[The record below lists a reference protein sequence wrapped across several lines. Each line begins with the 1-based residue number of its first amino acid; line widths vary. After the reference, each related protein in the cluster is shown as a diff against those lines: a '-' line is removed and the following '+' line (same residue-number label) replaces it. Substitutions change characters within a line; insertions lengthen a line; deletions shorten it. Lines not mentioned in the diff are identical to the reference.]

1 MTKNLQRLLGL
12 CVPAALALGLS
23 ASAAAQ
29 TAEDLEVAFSW
40 PVGNEER
47 AAYSDSVEMS
57 KFVSSTS
64 MSYGTDL
71 KSSVITGATYDNKF
85 KTSGNSDMAAWQP
98 TTSKP
103 GNSVDDMVEF
113 SLKVK
118 KGITFTPTSVT
129 YDAVKNGTD
138 GATYSWSYTVDGV
151 ESGITDVAA
160 ENVKR
165 DNQNDVALNHVE
177 SISASGCQTFTFRI
191 YMSQCA
197 NNKKISIGNVKI
209 NGKLTGELVPR
220 SFVDFNVDFRS
231 NPYAVMTPASGE
243 LPTGVSI
250 EGGAFHDAQ
259 HGYNGTPKVVVP
271 VDGPVKF
278 TIGTCQYDGSAT
290 VTNSKGETIATLD
303 TKTAGCDSNTS
314 TDKNVTWTYNSED
327 ADVLTFALG
336 GYCPYFQAAACDL
349 LPDFKVTYYNADG
362 ALLGTETV
370 QGGSELKYAYTVA
383 DVTVAAGSAFRGW
396 FNSDKASAS
405 KVSEGTS
412 VQANLNLYAKV
423 TAVETV
429 SQTARFVYN
438 IAASNFY
445 PEDHECI
452 TFNGGSWHDAQHGWL
467 FKSDNSISV
476 PVAGKA
482 IVSLVNCQYSDD
494 NVATVTDAAGNEV
507 ATFNTKAETDGAE
520 TSFRYDGGATT
531 LTITFAAQAYIANV
545 SVFNVVDF
553 VDYDEASGY
562 YVIPAND
569 VNSFLMALTDA
580 NGKGNVRIFL
590 PDGTYDLGETV
601 LTPISGNNISIIGQS
616 MDKTI
621 IRNAPLVENEG
632 IGTTA
637 TFFITGKNTYFQDLT
652 IQNALDY
659 YKSGSA
665 GRAVCIQDK
674 GTNTIC
680 KNVKLLSYQ
689 DTYYSNN
696 NSGKYYW
703 EDCEI
708 HGTVDYI
715 CGGGDAYFNR
725 CLLVNETRT
734 EGSKA
739 GEDVIAAPYTDG
751 SEWGYV
757 FNQCTVENLAA
768 SFSFARAWGGTPR
781 CAFLNTILKQPEE
794 ILNNEKVKRFTLA
807 GMNVPAD
814 KFVEFN
820 SVDANGAVVSPA
832 SNVLTFTKG
841 DASNK
846 METILTADEAAVYA
860 LSNVFADWDAA
871 AIAAQKGVKVEQE
884 GSKLSWS
891 GDADIYAI
899 FKDGEF
905 VAFTSANDYETDG
918 SDAKYTVRAANARGG
933 LGVAAAAGESTS
945 IDEVEASELVSTSFF
960 SLAGARLAA
969 PVRGVNIVVKSFAN
983 GAKKAYRVVVK

>member
-29 TAEDLEVAFSW
+29 TAENLAATFSW
-40 PVGNEER
+40 PTGNEDK
-47 AAYSDSVEMS
+47 AVYSDSATIS

-64 MSYGTDL
+64 LASGTDL
-71 KSSVITGATYDNKF
+71 KASVVTGATYDNKF
-85 KTSGNSDMAAWQP
+85 GTTGNSDMAAWQP

-103 GNSVDDMVEF
+103 GNSTDDMVEF

-118 KGITFTPTSVT
+118 KGISFTPTTVS

-138 GATYSWSYTVDGV
+138 GATYSWSYTLDGV
-151 ESGITDVAA
+151 ESDITDVAA
-160 ENVKR
+160 DSVKR
-165 DNQNDVALNHVE
+165 DNKNEVALNHVE
-177 SISASGCQTFTFRI
+177 TISGCACQTFTFRV

-197 NNKKISIGNVKI
+197 NKKKISIGNVKI
-209 NGKLTGELVPR
+209 NGTLSGELVSR

-231 NPYAVMTPASGE
+231 DPYTVKTPASGE

-250 EGGAFHDAQ
+250 EGGAFHDTQ

-278 TIGTCQYDGSAT
+278 TIGTCQYGSSAT

-314 TDKNVTWTYNSED
+314 TEKNVTWTYNSEE
-327 ADVLTFALG
+327 ADVFTFALD

-362 ALLGTETV
+362 ALLGTKTV

-383 DVTVAAGSAFRGW
+383 DVTVADGCAFRGW

-405 KVSEGTS
+405 KVAEGTS

-467 FKSDNSISV
+467 FKSGNSISV

-482 IVSLVNCQYSDD
+482 IISLVNCKYSDD
-494 NVATVTDAAGNEV
+494 AVATVTDAAGNEV

-520 TSFRYDGGATT
+520 TSFRYDGDATT

-553 VDYDEASGY
+553 VEYDEASGY

-696 NSGKYYW
+696 NSGKFYW

-734 EGSKA
+734 AGSKA

-757 FNQCTVENLAA
+757 FNNCTVENLAA
-768 SFSFARAWGGTPR
+768 SFSFARAWGGKPR
-781 CAFLNTILKQPEE
+781 CAFLNTVINQPAE
-794 ILNNEKVKRFTLA
+794 VKATRYQTG

-841 DASNK
+841 DASNT
-846 METILTADEAAVYA
+846 METILTADEAAAYA
-860 LSNVFADWDAA
+860 LSKVFADWDAA

-891 GDADIYAI
+891 GDADTYAI

-933 LGVAAAAGESTS
+933 LGAAAAAGESTS

>member
-1 MTKNLQRLLGL
+1 MTKKLQRLLCL
-12 CVPAALALGLS
+12 FAPAALALGLS
-23 ASAAAQ
+23 ATAAAQ
-29 TAEDLEVAFSW
+29 TAENIAATFSW
-40 PVGNEER
+40 PIGNEDN
-47 AAYSDSVEMS
+47 AAISDVASS
-57 KFVSSTS
+57 FVSSTS
-64 MSYGTDL
+64 FASGSDL
-71 KSSVITGATYDNKF
+71 KSSIITGSTYNNKF
-85 KTSGNSDMAAWQP
+85 GTTDVYSDMAAWQP
-98 TTSKP
+98 GTSNA
-103 GNSVDDMVEF
+103 GNSADDMVEF
-113 SLKVK
+113 KVTLK
-118 KGITFTPTSVT
+118 KGITFKPTSVS
-129 YDAVKNGTD
+129 YDAIKNGTD
-138 GATYSWSYTVDGV
+138 NATYSWSYTVNGT
-151 ESGITDVAA
+151 ESDVTDVDAS
-160 ENVKR
+160 NVKR
-165 DNQNDVALNHVE
+165 DKAGSAAELNHE
-177 SISASGCQTFTFRI
+177 EAITSEGGKTFTFRI
-191 YMSQCA
+191 YISKCA

-209 NGKLTGELVPR
+209 NGTLNGEVVVR
-220 SFVDFNVDFRS
+220 NFVDFNVDFRS
-231 NPYAVMTPASGE
+231 NPYTVKLPASGT
-243 LPTGVSI
+243 LPTGVTI

-259 HGYNGTPKVVVP
+259 HGYNGNPKVTVT

-278 TIGTCQYDGSAT
+278 TIGTCQYGNSAT
-290 VTNSKGETIATLD
+290 VTNSKGETLATLD

-314 TDKNVTWTYNSED
+314 TDKNVTWTYNSEE
-327 ADVLTFALG
+327 ADVLTFTLG
-336 GYCPYFQAAACDL
+336 GYCPYFMAEQCEL

-362 ALLGTETV
+362 KLLGTETV

-383 DVTVAAGSAFRGW
+383 DVTVADGSAFRGW

-405 KVSEGTS
+405 KMAEGTS

-423 TAVETV
+423 TPIEKV
-429 SQTARFVYN
+429 SQTARFIYN

-452 TFNGGSWHDAQHGWL
+452 TFDGGSWHDTQHGWL
-467 FKSDNSISV
+467 FKSGNSISV

-482 IVSLVNCQYSDD
+482 IVSVVNCAYSADD
-494 NVATVTDAAGNEV
+494 VATVTDADGYTV

-520 TSFRYDGGATT
+520 TSFRYEGEATT
-531 LTITFAAQAYIANV
+531 LTITFAAQAYIAKV

-553 VDYDEASGY
+553 VEYDEASGY

-601 LTPISGNNISIIGQS
+601 LTPISGSNISIIGQS
-616 MDKTI
+616 MDSTI

-674 GTNTIC
+674 GSNTIC

-696 NSGKYYW
+696 NAGKFYW

-725 CLLVNETRT
+725 CLLVNETRK
-734 EGSKA
+734 EGEKA

-757 FNQCTVENLAA
+757 FNECTVENLAA
-768 SFSFARAWGGTPR
+768 DFRFARAWGGKPR
-781 CAFLNTILKQPEE
+781 CAFLNTVLNQPSE
-794 ILNNEKVKRFTLA
+794 IQATRYQEG

-820 SVDANGAVVSPA
+820 SLDANGTVVSPA
-832 SNVLTFTKG
+832 SNILTFTKG

-846 METILTADEAAVYA
+846 METILTADEAAAYA

-871 AIAAQKGVKVEQE
+871 AIAAQKGVTVKQD
-884 GSKLSWS
+884 GAKLTWS

-905 VAFTSANDYETDG
+905 VAFTSANEYETDG

-933 LGVAAAAGESTS
+933 LGKAAAAGASTS
-945 IDEVEASELVSTSFF
+945 IDDIEASELVSTSFF

-969 PVRGVNIVVKSFAN
+969 PVRGINIVVRTFAN
-983 GAKKAYRVVVK
+983 GAKEAYRVVVK

>member
-1 MTKNLQRLLGL
+1 MTKNLQRLLCL
-12 CVPAALALGLS
+12 CAPAALAIGAPAV
-23 ASAAAQ
+23 ASAQSADGI
-29 TAEDLEVAFSW
+29 TATFSW
-40 PVGNEER
+40 PVGNEES
-47 AAYSDSVEMS
+47 AVVSDDAQQ
-57 KFVSSTS
+57 FVSSTS
-64 MSYGTDL
+64 MNYGSDL
-71 KSSVITGATYDNKF
+71 SASVITKATYDNKLGADVV
-85 KTSGNSDMAAWQP
+85 SYDMAAWQP
-98 TTSKP
+98 GTSKP
-103 GNSVDDMVEF
+103 GCSADDMVEF
-113 SLKVK
+113 TIKVK
-118 KGITFTPTSVT
+118 NGITFTPTSVS

-138 GATYSWSYTVDGV
+138 GATYSWSYAIGDAAGDT
-151 ESGITDVAA
+151 TDVDAA
-160 ENVKR
+160 NVKR
-165 DNQNDVALNHVE
+165 DKVNTVALNHVE
-177 SISASGCQTFTFRI
+177 TINAANGDRTFSFRV

-209 NGKLTGELVPR
+209 NGTLNGELVPR

-231 NPYAVMTPASGE
+231 NPTLSSS
-243 LPTGVSI
+243 LPMGVSVN
-250 EGGAFHDAQ
+250 GGQFHDAQ

-278 TIGTCQYDGSAT
+278 TIGTCQYGGSAT
-290 VTNSKGETIATLD
+290 VTNSKGETLATLD
-303 TKTAGCDSNTS
+303 TKTAGCDSQTS
-314 TDKNVTWTYNSED
+314 TDKNVTWTYNSEE

-336 GYCPYFQAAACDL
+336 GYCPYFMAAACDL
-349 LPDFKVTYYNADG
+349 LPDFKVSYYDADG
-362 ALLGTETV
+362 SLLGTETV
-370 QGGSELKYAYTVA
+370 QGGSGLKFAYTEANVTVA
-383 DVTVAAGSAFRGW
+383 DGSAFRGW

-405 KVSEGTS
+405 KVAEGTS

-467 FKSDNSISV
+467 FKSGNSISV

-482 IVSLVNCQYSDD
+482 IISLVNCMYSDD
-494 NVATVTDAAGNEV
+494 NVATVTDAAGNTV

-520 TSFRYDGGATT
+520 TSFRYDGDATT

-553 VDYDEASGY
+553 VEYDEASGY

-601 LTPISGNNISIIGQS
+601 LTAISGNNISIIGQS

-696 NSGKYYW
+696 NSGQFYW
-703 EDCEI
+703 EDSEI

-715 CGGGDAYFNR
+715 CGGGDVYFNR
-725 CLLVNETRT
+725 CSLVNESR
-734 EGSKA
+734 KA
-739 GEDVIAAPYTDG
+739 GEKNGEDVIAAPYTDG

-757 FNQCTVENLAA
+757 FNNCTVENLAA
-768 SFSFARAWGGTPR
+768 NFSFARAWGGKPR
-781 CAFLNTILKQPEE
+781 CAFLNTVLNQPDE
-794 ILNNEKVKRFTLA
+794 ILNTEKVKRFTLA

-814 KFVEFN
+814 KFVEYN
-820 SVDANGAVVSPA
+820 TLDANGSVVSPA
-832 SNVLTFTKG
+832 SNILTFTKG
-841 DASNK
+841 DASNT
-846 METILTADEAAVYA
+846 METILTADEVAAYA

-871 AIAAQKGVKVEQE
+871 AIAAQQGVKVEQE

-905 VAFTSANDYETDG
+905 VAFSSANEYETDG

-933 LGVAAAAGESTS
+933 LGKAAAAGESTS
-945 IDEVEASELVSTSFF
+945 IGEVEASELVSTSFF

-983 GAKKAYRVVVK
+983 GAKKTYRVVVK